1 MINTKV
7 NKSFVFIDFLLK
19 KQPFLRK
26 IHKLSKKV
34 SPFFEKV
41 LYFCSGDTNV
51 NDTTKRYL
59 TSFCQKYS

>member
-1 MINTKV
+1 M
-7 NKSFVFIDFLLK
+7 
-19 KQPFLRK
+19 
-26 IHKLSKKV
+26 HKLSKKV

-59 TSFCQKYS
+59 TSFRRKYN